1 MYFDMHNMYCIKIS
15 DSLENIEKELKKA
28 KFNLRSNSFVLEIY
42 MIKKELYHDI
52 FSKSFLDDYIV
63 IKDMNNNKKELLIYE
78 ENTVIL
84 KGNIKEILKTKKLL
98 ENFGYV
104 EFMHINTDIYDYIND
119 ENMNINLLDLKEY
132 GIYLNFDK
140 KLNIKNLTYKNT
152 QIVPDL
158 YKYILDKR
166 ISKKGDK

>member
-104 EFMHINTDIYDYIND
+104 EFMHINTDIYDYI
-119 ENMNINLLDLKEY
+119 KEY
-132 GIYLNFDK
+132 GIYLHLDK
-140 KLNIKNLTYKNT
+140 KLNIKNLTDKNT

-166 ISKKGDK
+166 ISKKGDKQWKNF